1 MSRSKVTLGIDRLLS
16 EAFHLVE
23 SKRVGLVTNSSGVNR
38 ELESSAALLHRTKG
52 VELCL
57 LFGPEHG
64 LRASA
69 PDGERVAS
77 DSDPET
83 RLPVHSLYDGD
94 GRPTEAALRQLDLL
108 LFDIQDVGSRF
119 YTYLYTMSYCMEV
132 CAGIDLPFVVL
143 DRPNPIGGERVEGN
157 LLDPAFASFV
167 GRYPVPIRYGLTVG
181 ETARLFNQEF
191 GIGARLHVVEMAG
204 WKRELY
210 WEECG
215 LIWVPPSPN
224 MPTPDTAVVYPGMC
238 LFEGTNLSEGRGTS
252 KPFEQV
258 GAPYVDSRRLVER
271 LRELELP
278 GLKWRQVHFRPEFG
292 KHVGLE
298 CHGAQLHVIDRH
310 TFSPVR
316 TGLELLVVVKELWA
330 GEFQWHLPPRG
341 IHNFDRL
348 LGTDRVRTDI
358 DAGIAVS
365 QLSQEWQTDCDRF
378 RSLCEPYR
386 IYR

>member
-1 MSRSKVTLGIDRLLS
+1 MSRSEVTLGIDRLLS

-23 SKRVGLVTNSSGVNR
+23 GKRVGLVTNSSGVNGD
-38 ELESSAALLHRTKG
+38 LESSAALLHRTSG

-64 LRASA
+64 LRTSA
-69 PDGERVAS
+69 PDGERVSS
-77 DSDPET
+77 DSDSET
-83 RLPVHSLYDGD
+83 GLPVHSLYDGD
-94 GRPTEAALRQLDLL
+94 RRPTEAALRQLDLL

-132 CAGIDLPFVVL
+132 CACIDLPFVVL

-167 GRYPVPIRYGLTVG
+167 GRYPVPIRHGLTIG

-191 GIGARLHVVEMAG
+191 EIGVRLHVVEMAG
-204 WKRELY
+204 WKRERY

-258 GAPYVDSRRLVER
+258 GGPYVESHRLVER
-271 LRELELP
+271 LRELDLP
-278 GLKWRQVHFRPEFG
+278 GLKWRPVHFRPEFG

-298 CHGAQLHVIDRH
+298 CHGAQLHVIDRN
-310 TFSPVR
+310 TFCPVR
-316 TGLELLVVVKELWA
+316 TGLELLVVVKHLWPQ
-330 GEFQWHLPPRG
+330 EFQWHLPTRG
-341 IHNFDRL
+341 IHNFDL
-348 LGTDRVRTDI
+348 LMGTDQVRADV
-358 DAGIAVS
+358 DAGIKVS
-365 QLSQEWQTDCDRF
+365 QLAQKWQPDCDRF